1 MKRVKF
7 YRCPTCGNLVTSF
20 KEIEMSCCGNK
31 LIFAESRTTSEEK
44 YNPVIKEFDG
54 QYFVSFNHPMT
65 KEDYIAHVITV
76 QYDRI
81 LVINLF
87 AQQEAIVTL
96 PQIGG
101 VKMFLMTN
109 KGELFNVTT

>member
-1 MKRVKF
+1 
-7 YRCPTCGNLVTSF
+7 
-20 KEIEMSCCGNK
+20 
-31 LIFAESRTTSEEK
+31 
-44 YNPVIKEFDG
+44 
-54 QYFVSFNHPMT
+54 MT